1 MRRVHASITL
11 AAAAALALGGCAA
24 TPPNS
29 AKDFKGA
36 EADVAAVVDD
46 LQTAGRKG
54 DPDKICN
61 DVFTKELAASF
72 KAGTSTCV
80 DEVEKVLRDVNDY
93 DLQVQDVTVTGTTA
107 TAKVRQG
114 KEGRTATFAFERV
127 GNGWRASKL
136 S

>member
-11 AAAAALALGGCAA
+11 AAAALALGGCAA

-46 LQTAGRKG
+46 LQAAGRKG
-54 DPDKICN
+54 NPEKVCN
-61 DVFTKELAASF
+61 DIFTAELAASF
-72 KAGTSTCV
+72 KAGASTCV

-114 KEGRTATFAFERV
+114 NEGRTATFSFERV

>member
-1 MRRVHASITL
+1 MRRVHVSITL
-11 AAAAALALGGCAA
+11 AAAALALGGCAA

-46 LQTAGRKG
+46 LQAAGRKG

-61 DVFTKELAASF
+61 DVFTAELAASF
-72 KAGTSTCV
+72 KAGSNSCV

-93 DLQVQDVTVTGTTA
+93 DLQVEDVTVTGTTA

-114 KEGRTATFAFERV
+114 KEGRPATFGFERV
-127 GNGWRASKL
+127 GNAWRASRL